1 MLKRYNATLED
12 MQKHYTTL
20 GLLTSA
26 TLPEVRARYLEL
38 AKKYHPDRPG
48 GDEEAFKAA
57 TSAYHAIIDGEP
69 GAHGLDG
76 LDGINGQWP
85 DFSSIA
91 FLWPLILEKLQ
102 LYAKEKAE
110 AAAQAAQ
117 VPQKTMILHT
127 TLEEIHA
134 RKLRKV
140 RMVLDNEPIYSVVCC
155 GDYPDVS
162 LERAKVLIKPRA
174 HDVFQ
179 VDDILDTGI
188 YDLYT
193 EVGISWLEYLTG
205 CTRKIKYL
213 DGTDIDIEVPP
224 IAESPQAPLGR
235 EALLIV
241 KDGFGLFSRSGAL
254 YVTIRV
260 DPPTQKEYLDLSID
274 RRNSL
279 LESLSALQTC
289 LNAP

>member
-1 MLKRYNATLED
+1 MQD
-12 MQKHYTTL
+12 MQTHYTTL
-20 GLLTSA
+20 GLPTSA

-57 TSAYHAIIDGEP
+57 TSAYHAIMDGET
-69 GAHGLDG
+69 GTHGLDG
-76 LDGINGQWP
+76 LNGQWP
-85 DFSSIA
+85 DFSLIA

-110 AAAQAAQ
+110 AAAQAAEAAAQ
-117 VPQKTMILHT
+117 AAQAPQKTMILHT

-134 RKLRKV
+134 RKMRKV

-155 GDYPDVS
+155 GDYPEVS
-162 LERAKVLIKPRA
+162 IERAKVLIKPHA

-224 IAESPQAPLGR
+224 IAEGPEGPEAP
-235 EALLIV
+235 EASRLIV
-241 KDGFGLFSRSGAL
+241 KDGFGLFSGFGAL